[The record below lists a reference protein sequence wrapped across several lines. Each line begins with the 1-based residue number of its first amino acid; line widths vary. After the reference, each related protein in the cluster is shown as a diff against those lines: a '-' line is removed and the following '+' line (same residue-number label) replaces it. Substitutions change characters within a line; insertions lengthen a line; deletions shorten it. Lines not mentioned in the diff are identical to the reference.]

1 MERIKN
7 LNEVI
12 LRPDALLAE
21 IVEIKAKHNLI
32 LPGAEESKDSLD
44 FMRVVAVG
52 AKVED
57 ISTGDYILDMT
68 PTDIGMYI
76 VDGVK
81 YGLVYRN
88 NIRVAVKE
96 DNFEEKQEKDSN
108 DNNLSV

>member
-12 LRPDALLAE
+12 LRPDAILAE
-21 IVEIKAKHNLI
+21 IVEVKAKHII

-44 FMRVVAVG
+44 YMKVVAVG
-52 AKVED
+52 AKVDDLEK
-57 ISTGDYILDMT
+57 GDYILDMT
-68 PTDIGMYI
+68 PTDIGMYL
-76 VDGVK
+76 VEGVK

-96 DNFEEKQEKDSN
+96 DNFNEKVVKDTN